1 LNTTDVIRV
10 VRTFISLFN
19 FFFVYSVDVVQKS
32 IDVVKMSVDVVKMYV
47 DVAKDAKQKQNTTP
61 SEQFQNP
68 KLNRRKMQN

>member
-1 LNTTDVIRV
+1 MNTTDVIRV

-19 FFFVYSVDVVQKS
+19 FFVYSVDVVQKS

>member
-1 LNTTDVIRV
+1 MGVFFVLNTTDVIRV

-19 FFFVYSVDVVQKS
+19 FFVYSVDVVQKS
-32 IDVVKMSVDVVKMYV
+32 IDVVKMYV